1 MSDSSRPTSKM
12 NRQFCLIRRRVRP
25 KTFELMFRTRYNA
38 DYLKLMRVACSAVF
52 VILAC
57 GVHGLAQPA
66 EAPAPQ
72 QNNHVGTI
80 SELRDK
86 QRAWLVVFKSRV
98 VDAGNAE
105 KAIIEDVLKAEAQP
119 RGRYRYVYNELA
131 HKLNKYIRKY
141 GSLTSA
147 RNLAEAEYVIFF
159 NVVEFRRILNAVYP
173 WGELFVIVKGSP
185 QESKPPRIVW
195 RARKM
200 MVASDA
206 IGDLVDALKALR
218 GEN

>member
-1 MSDSSRPTSKM
+1 
-12 NRQFCLIRRRVRP
+12 
-25 KTFELMFRTRYNA
+25 MFRTPYNA
-38 DYLKLMRVACSAVF
+38 DYLTLLRGACSAVF
-52 VILAC
+52 VVLAC
-57 GVHGLAQPA
+57 GINVLAQPA
-66 EAPAPQ
+66 EAPVET
-72 QNNHVGTI
+72 QNNHVGTF

-105 KAIIEDVLKAEAQP
+105 KAIIDDVLKAEAQP

-147 RNLAEAEYVIFF
+147 RNLADAEYVIFF

-200 MVASDA
+200 MVGTDA
-206 IGDLVDALKALR
+206 IGDLVNALKALR